1 MSEFLKMDFYIYEKG
16 AQKDSFI
23 FVGDPFE
30 LKDRLISAL
39 SDKALYILSTEAE
52 IAFAKIPVDG
62 ADYTIYVGPCRTEPK
77 NNRSAIKAM
86 KFFGLSQSLYTEFND
101 HISFLPEFDYSA
113 FAAFVFAT
121 YSAINDKIADISGIF
136 KTEKSPL
143 SNKSSSASSFDN
155 KSLGV
160 FLRQKSYEFESKL
173 AFLIENGQVEEI
185 LALGDYSDMMT
196 TAAPVAHGTM
206 RQMKNLVEIMITICS
221 RAAMRGGLP
230 PIIAYDLSDVF
241 FFRVENSETIEDL
254 FNASST
260 LPLAYAYK
268 VREFKS
274 YKTSNLIVRKAVK
287 YVYDNL
293 TNKISLK
300 ELSESIGVSPTY
312 LSSQFSKELG
322 TTLPM
327 FVKKCRIAY
336 SQYLLA
342 YTETPLAE
350 ISDLLH
356 FSSQSAF
363 QNAFKDTVGKTP
375 LEYKA
380 ENLA

>member
-23 FVGDPFE
+23 FAGDPFE

-62 ADYTIYVGPCRTEPK
+62 TDYTIYVGPCRTEPK
-77 NNRSAIKAM
+77 NNRSAIKSM

-101 HISFLPEFDYSA
+101 HFSFLPEFNYSS

-121 YSAINDKIADISGIF
+121 YSAINDKIADITGIF
-136 KTEKSPL
+136 KSEKNS
-143 SNKSSSASSFDN
+143 KKTISASSFNN
-155 KSLGV
+155 KSLSV
-160 FLRQKSYEFESKL
+160 SLRQKSYEFESKL

-185 LALGDYSDMMT
+185 LALGDYSYMMT
-196 TAAPVAHGTM
+196 TAAPVAYGTM

-230 PIIAYDLSDVF
+230 PIIAYDLADVF
-241 FFRVENSETIEDL
+241 FFRVENAETIEDL
-254 FNASST
+254 FNSTST

-287 YVYDNL
+287 YVYDNI

-300 ELSESIGVSPTY
+300 ELSENIGVSPTY

-336 SQYLLA
+336 SQYLLSF
-342 YTETPLAE
+342 TETPLAE